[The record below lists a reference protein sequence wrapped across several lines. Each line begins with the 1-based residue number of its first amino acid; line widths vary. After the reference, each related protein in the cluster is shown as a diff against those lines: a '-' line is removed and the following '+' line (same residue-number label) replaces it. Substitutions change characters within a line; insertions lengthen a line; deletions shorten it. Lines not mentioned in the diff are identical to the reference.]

1 MKQKGEWGRHRYRG
15 RGLRVGGFKLSQK
28 NEFEPQLEEK
38 VEVEVENVFDDKQLQ
53 EEEMVEVEP
62 QPRDD
67 YPGGPY
73 DLCNIF
79 LINVKLC

>member
-1 MKQKGEWGRHRYRG
+1 
-15 RGLRVGGFKLSQK
+15 
-28 NEFEPQLEEK
+28 
-38 VEVEVENVFDDKQLQ
+38 VEVENAFDDKQLQ